1 LKISIKAVLIILF
14 ALTAVSFSQKEGDR
28 IIAVIGNEVILES
41 DLNFQ
46 LISYMRQNNLTEYNQ
61 QLIELVFQN
70 MVTEKLILAKAEQD
84 SIFVSTEELTKQV
97 DNRIRQLV
105 DQFGSEKN
113 LEEAYGITLAK
124 VKTILKEQIEQ
135 NIKVEKVKQEKFGSG
150 VSVTKNEVISFYNDY
165 KDSLPP
171 VPLTYDM
178 RQIVRVPKITDEA
191 KKQAR
196 IKALRLID
204 SIKSGKDF
212 SELAKLYSEDP
223 GSAPQGG
230 ILGKSKRGSFIKE
243 FEDAAF
249 LLNPGEVSDI
259 VETEFGY
266 HIIKLIDKSGDFL
279 TAQHILV
286 KFPRIE
292 TADFE
297 EINFLKSLKTEILNS
312 EASFKQLAVQYSQE
326 SKTAADSGYIGKIN
340 IAELD
345 SLEILALKDLEK
357 GGISDP
363 VKVGDDKY
371 YAYYMYLVED
381 KIPEHKADIKKD
393 YKMIE
398 NFTLNYKQKKL
409 LNNWINELKKTIYVD
424 IKI

>member
-1 LKISIKAVLIILF
+1 MKISIKAVLIILF

-393 YKMIE
+393 YKLIE